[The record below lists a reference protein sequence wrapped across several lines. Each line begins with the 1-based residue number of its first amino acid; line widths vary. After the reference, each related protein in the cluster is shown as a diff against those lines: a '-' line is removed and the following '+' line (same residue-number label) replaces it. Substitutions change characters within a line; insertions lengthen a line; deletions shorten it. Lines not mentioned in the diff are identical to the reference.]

1 MLEIIGLLLGAGL
14 LFAYGIWAMRW
25 GKRKMARHAQEM
37 RQ

>member
-1 MLEIIGLLLGAGL
+1 MLEIIGLIVAAGV
-14 LFAYGIWAMRW
+14 LFAYGAWAMRW